1 MLLNNQPEINIFYVT
16 IIDFNFFDVS
26 VLIQFNFSLKKEIVM
41 EASRDRPFQLISVK
55 IIFDIQAESY
65 SCSSREF

>member
-41 EASRDRPFQLISVK
+41 EASRDRPFQLISVE
-55 IIFDIQAESY
+55 IILTFKHESY
-65 SCSSREF
+65 SCFSREF

>member
-1 MLLNNQPEINIFYVT
+1 MLLNNQHEINIFYVT
-16 IIDFNFFDVS
+16 IIGFNFFDVS

-41 EASRDRPFQLISVK
+41 EASRDRPFQLISGE
-55 IIFDIQAESY
+55 IILTFKYESY